1 MKRETVI
8 CGFWLLLSLYSSIES
23 YRFGL
28 STANRPG
35 PGFFPLIAAAGIGV
49 IAALRLIG
57 SVRPGVSAENSHLGI
72 AGEAKLVLYV
82 IAGMT
87 AYAFLLESLGFFLCT
102 LLLVAF
108 YLKVIAGRGWPVT
121 LIFAS
126 VVALTSHIFFNVL
139 LRAELP
145 RGVLDWWM

>member
-1 MKRETVI
+1 VKREIVI

-23 YRFGL
+23 YRLGL

-57 SVRPGVSAENSHLGI
+57 SVRASIPAENSHLGI
-72 AGEAKLVLYV
+72 GGEAKLVLYV
-82 IAGMT
+82 IASMT
-87 AYAFLLESLGFFLCT
+87 AYAFLLKPLGFFLCT

-126 VVALTSHIFFNVL
+126 AVALTSHIFDVL